1 MVWFWFDVVWENNWF
16 PREMTWAGR
25 NERRNSILMT
35 RHYPDLGSVAHRSW
49 RVGNLLQPIISTSQ
63 IRVVTHLF
71 ISMKF
76 LYLLPRRHFAR
87 KPVMLGL
94 RNVGCFL
101 KQVWC
106 CLNVTKE
113 KLPSF
118 FFFKGNK
125 INQKQSQN
133 MLTLIFAKTISP
145 LTWRLLML
153 PGVTTRG
160 ARKGRHFSS
169 KLIKCEYWLEMGSLT
184 TL

>member
-76 LYLLPRRHFAR
+76 LYSFPRRHFAR
-87 KPVMLGL
+87 KPAMLGL

-101 KQVWC
+101 KRDLMLFKCNKWE
-106 CLNVTKE
+106 T
-113 KLPSF
+113 SII

-160 ARKGRHFSS
+160 TRKGRHFSS
-169 KLIKCEYWLEMGSLT
+169 KLIKCKYWLEMGSLT